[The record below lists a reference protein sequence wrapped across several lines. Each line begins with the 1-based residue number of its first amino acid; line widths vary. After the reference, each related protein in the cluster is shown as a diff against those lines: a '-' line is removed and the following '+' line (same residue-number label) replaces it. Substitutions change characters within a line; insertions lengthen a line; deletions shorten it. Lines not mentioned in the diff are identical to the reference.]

1 MGLVGG
7 PDIWEVAM
15 WLDDLSDE
23 PDSEGVL
30 VVESALTRPQT
41 DAAVRYRAS
50 YPDEIAARIE
60 LHRIETASA
69 DR

>member
-1 MGLVGG
+1 MHAVGDPAG
-7 PDIWEVAM
+7 A
-15 WLDDLSDE
+15 LLA
-23 PDSEGVL
+23 
-30 VVESALTRPQT
+30 ESVLTRPQL

-50 YPDEIAARIE
+50 YPDEIVARIE